1 MRGFK
6 SSLLTLGAMVTTFA
20 ALQLPGHVDRNWND
34 RDTLS
39 LSADLAP
46 CLSYERLLV
55 DADPADWAQIASDH
69 RLQVVDRLPDLE
81 TMAVL
86 VGPQTRAALAA
97 DSRIRTLSRDQDF
110 EIAGACCGSGDARLD
125 PAAFERARAELEA
138 AYGPLRSLPQR
149 REVLLAVLDT
159 GIEASHPDL
168 ENHDAGRSFVP
179 GERWD
184 HDANGHGTAMASLA
198 AGGGHDDHDH
208 QQDHE
213 EEVQSLGVAPA
224 ARILP
229 VQVADRRGRARASQV
244 AAGITWAADQGADV
258 ILIALGS
265 REPSQV
271 VASAVAYAEERGALI
286 VAAAGNENTHSER
299 YPAADPRVISVGALD
314 RDGSLAYTTAF
325 APTTDL
331 LAPGT
336 SQLAAALKGG
346 YAHVTGTSAAAARS
360 AGLLALAKA
369 ARPRTSPET
378 LRGIVRGARRSH
390 FQDDLARTF
399 PAGPVEVSA
408 LREVLERPAPRLLLS
423 GARVLPTHALP
434 KTPVTL
440 SVRVR
445 NGGLQTSATDT
456 VAVRLG
462 EQLFEVEVPALAPGA
477 EVTLTSKAQASPGR
491 VEFSLGEVELSC
503 ELLPQRAE
511 TYRDRAVAGLRSE
524 EQRLIASLEG
534 RGATALGGTLVARL
548 AGRELARAEV
558 APLAGGELRE
568 VSLELPRDL
577 PAGIQQV
584 EVAFLEADD
593 APESD
598 RASFDLCLRSER
610 EVDLTTQ
617 YQQSG
622 LVNVVSDTP
631 WRLAPGRAWLPVLVF
646 VPEKGDL
653 DPNTALQLSRVTF
666 KVRTVANTAASA
678 QTVYED
684 TVSGIPF
691 APAGLEIV
699 DEYGNVQT
707 TGVNG
712 GAADQRLFQHQPVAV
727 PGRYAIVRVPRAA
740 FGLSGSG
747 QDEVRYL
754 EVQSQWRLLRGFQN
768 SPRTIKTGST
778 SKVMEVRFAGLSRPQ
793 LQGGGGYY
801 DAHVHT
807 VAEWYQDQSFDALAP
822 RKNWGGPLPM
832 LAEGAFAVGMIDS
845 LSDVKDRVVTTDHN
859 AFYNDGDGF
868 RDRPLWGP
876 TSVNAS
882 GGKSEWER
890 MGELYGIARG
900 EEVAFA
906 STTQINPL
914 LNLPLGAHALTYRA
928 THVEGPWH
936 GGSSFARTLGDT
948 SPDLNLAEVLRQL
961 TQTSPQQNAKA
972 ALYAAHPFASS
983 NGWTEEHLEIA
994 FERDSARRT
1003 DRTVKLGEHG
1013 FVTKGL
1019 QIWNGEFGRHQLPT
1033 RNIDWD
1039 RVNPYTNS
1047 DYLTGNPDWDQ
1058 ELIRGLRRWHRDSAR
1073 LLNYELAGLPG
1084 VRFPRKMFISAGS
1097 DAHGDFNLTEDRLAT
1112 MFDVNATFLLD
1123 RSAFGR
1129 VMTYSLPPQGAGAT
1143 REDSL
1148 EAMLDGN
1155 SVLTDG
1161 PLLRIDLDAED
1172 RFDGRT
1178 LRWSEQA
1185 PDYRDADGRIGGGGA
1200 YDGEGTA
1207 LVRRGSANA
1216 RIGYRYSSTPEWGE
1230 VRSIVLHRTSS
1241 GDPNPTSAR
1250 SSGGSYLAAR
1260 GRLATRG
1267 ADLLHSEPL
1276 DANEE
1281 GLIVAPTAIS
1291 AAAYTGGDVAPGVDD
1306 GRCIT
1311 NAVYAVPFD
1320 AEALVGQ
1327 VEVDSSGRG
1336 EIPAGQLV
1344 VRFDFDMSLEPADY
1358 QIEIKALDAQG
1369 VSSDA
1374 TVGPIDVLASAGG
1387 TGWANRSQIRDSTLT
1402 VVNQRPIPLD
1412 LERFGGADEV
1422 TFVIYFYERPRDAFG
1437 NSLNRIAFTF
1447 KVQGAGQGGGTGP
1460 SVDRATGVTSAA
1472 STAAPTQPGA
1482 GGSSGGGGC
1491 TLSAAQGSSELPWLP
1506 LLALLSTLALWR
1518 LRR

>member
-1 MRGFK
+1 M
-6 SSLLTLGAMVTTFA
+6 LALGAMVA
-20 ALQLPGHVDRNWND
+20 AFGVLEVPGHVVRNWND
-34 RDTLS
+34 RDTDS
-39 LSADLAP
+39 LGADSDELLA
-46 CLSYERLLV
+46 YERLLV
-55 DADPADWAQIASDH
+55 DADPSLWGQVAATH
-69 RLQVVDRLPDLE
+69 RLQVIDRLPDLE
-81 TMAVL
+81 TLVVL
-86 VGPQTRAALAA
+86 VGPQGRARLAA
-97 DSRIRTLSRDQDF
+97 DPRVRALSSDLDF

-125 PAAFERARAELEA
+125 PAAFERARAELNE
-138 AYGPLRSLPQR
+138 AYGALRDLPQR

-168 ENHDAGRSFVP
+168 KNHDAGRSFVP

-184 HDANGHGTAMASLA
+184 RDANGHGTAMASLA
-198 AGGGHDDHDH
+198 AGGGHDPDEHADHDH
-208 QQDHE
+208 EGHDE
-213 EEVQSLGVAPA
+213 EIQSLGVAPS

-265 REPSQV
+265 REPSQL
-271 VASAVAYAEERGALI
+271 VASAVSYAEERGALI
-286 VAAAGNENTHSER
+286 VAAAGNENTHTER
-299 YPAADPRVISVGALD
+299 YPAADPRVISVGTLD

-325 APTTDL
+325 APTTEL

-336 SQLAAALKGG
+336 SQLAAALKGR

-360 AGLLALAKA
+360 AGLLALVKA
-369 ARPRTSPET
+369 TRPRTTPQA
-378 LRGIVRGARRSH
+378 LRGLVRGTRRAH
-390 FQDDLARTF
+390 FQDDLALAF

-408 LREVLERPAPRLLLS
+408 LCEVLGRPAARVRLS
-423 GARVLPTHALP
+423 QARVLPTHARPGAKLSL
-434 KTPVTL
+434 TVRAQNTGLEASQADTL
-440 SVRVR
+440 QIRV
-445 NGGLQTSATDT
+445 
-456 VAVRLG
+456 G
-462 EQLFEVEVPALAPGA
+462 ESTLEVEVPALAPGA
-477 EVTLTSKAQASPGR
+477 ELTLQACTQAGQPGSIQ
-491 VEFSLGEVELSC
+491 FALGEALASC
-503 ELLPQRAE
+503 ELQAQSGER
-511 TYRDRAVAGLRSE
+511 YQDRAITKVRREGRC
-524 EQRLIASLEG
+524 LIASLEG
-534 RGATALGGTLVARL
+534 RGATPRGGVLVARL
-548 AGRELARAEV
+548 GGLELARAAVE
-558 APLAGGELRE
+558 PLAGGDLRE
-568 VSLELPRDL
+568 VALELPQDAV

-584 EVAFLEADD
+584 EVAFLERDD

-598 RASFDLCLRSER
+598 SATFDMCLRPNR

-622 LVNVVSDTP
+622 LVNVVSDAP

-666 KVRTVANTAASA
+666 KVRSVANLAASA
-678 QTVYED
+678 QTVYVD
-684 TVSGIPF
+684 TVNGIPF
-691 APAGLEIV
+691 APTGLEIV

-712 GAADQRLFQHQPVAV
+712 GAADQRLFQHQPIAV
-727 PGRYAIVRVPRAA
+727 PGRYAIVRVPRSA
-740 FGLSGSG
+740 FGLGTSG

-754 EVQSQWRLLRGFQN
+754 EVSSEWRLLRGFQN
-768 SPRTIKTGST
+768 SPRTVKTGST
-778 SKVMEVRFAGLSRPQ
+778 SKVMEVRFAAYSRPK

-832 LAEGAFAVGMIDS
+832 LAEGAFAIGMIDS
-845 LSDVKDRVVTTDHN
+845 LAEVKDRVVTTDHN
-859 AFYNDGDGF
+859 AFYNDGDSA

-876 TSVNAS
+876 TSLNAS

-890 MGELYGIARG
+890 MGELYGMARG

-928 THVEGPWH
+928 THVQGPWH

-948 SPDLNLAEVLRQL
+948 SPDLNLSEVLRQL
-961 TQTSPQQNAKA
+961 TQTSPRENAKA
-972 ALYAAHPFASS
+972 ALYAAHPFAES
-983 NGWTEEHLEIA
+983 NAWTEEHLEIA
-994 FERDSARRT
+994 FERDPARRT

-1033 RNIDWD
+1033 KDINWD

-1047 DYLTGNPDWDQ
+1047 DYLRGNPDWDS
-1058 ELIRGLRRWHRDSAR
+1058 ELIGGLRRWHRDSAT
-1073 LLNYELAGLPG
+1073 LLSYELAGLPG

-1097 DAHGDFNLTEDRLAT
+1097 DAHGDFNMTEDRLAT
-1112 MFDVNATFLLD
+1112 MFDINATFLMD

-1129 VMTYSLPPQGAGAT
+1129 VLTYSMPPQGAGAT

-1178 LRWSEQA
+1178 MRWSEQGA
-1185 PDYRDADGRIGGGGA
+1185 DYKDADGRIGGGGA

-1207 LVRRGSANA
+1207 LVRRGSAHA
-1216 RIGYRYSSTPEWGE
+1216 RVGYRYSSTPEWGE
-1230 VRSIVLHRTSS
+1230 VRSIVLHRTTS
-1241 GDPNPTSAR
+1241 GDPNPVSVR
-1250 SSGGSYLAAR
+1250 PSGAPYLAAR

-1267 ADLLHSEPL
+1267 ADILHSEAL
-1276 DANEE
+1276 DPNEE
-1281 GLIVAPTAIS
+1281 GLIVAPTALS
-1291 AAAYTGGDVAPGVDD
+1291 AAAYTGGDIAPGVDE
-1306 GRCIT
+1306 GRCLT
-1311 NAVYAVPFD
+1311 NAIYAIPFD

-1327 VEVDSSGRG
+1327 VDVDATGRG

-1344 VRFDFDMSLEPADY
+1344 VRFDFDMSLQPADY
-1358 QIEIKALDAQG
+1358 RVEIKALDAQG

-1374 TVGPIDVLASAGG
+1374 SLGPIDVLTPLSG
-1387 TGWANRSQIRDSTLT
+1387 TGWSDRGPVHDSTLT
-1402 VVNQRPIPLD
+1402 LVNQRPIPLD
-1412 LERFGGADEV
+1412 LERFGAGDEV
-1422 TFVIYFYERPRDAFG
+1422 TYVVYFYERPRDAFG

-1447 KVQGAGQGGGTGP
+1447 KVQGQGQGGGTGP
-1460 SVDRATGVTSAA
+1460 TVDRTTGMTSAA
-1472 STAAPTQPGA
+1472 STAAAPGPA
-1482 GGSSGGGGC
+1482 GSGGGGGC
-1491 TLSAAQGSSELPWLP
+1491 SLAAQDEAPLPWLP
-1506 LLALLSTLALWR
+1506 LLVVLSALGLWR